1 MNTRLTS
8 KMRLELI
15 GWLVFLTILAFI
27 DYFDLYFFFLS
38 GSQRRSM
45 LVQLKKKSAK
55 LLNSKRILILM
66 SWYTGSLRSAL
77 ILT

>member
-55 LLNSKRILILM
+55 LLNFKKSLILM
-66 SWYTGSLRSAL
+66 FLFMENQRSAL
-77 ILT
+77 FS